1 MTLSKREILLLKK
14 EFRKAVNLHIKSQ
27 NKLGTIAGMLSEWAN
42 VEMVVESMAG
52 DGFGVGLESSDLHMG
67 LDTLIKM
74 LENGEKLTAEL
85 IEDNSS
91 F

>member
-1 MTLSKREILLLKK
+1 MILSKKETTLLKK
-14 EFRKAVNLHIKSQ
+14 EFRKAVNLHIKSENQ
-27 NKLGTIAGMLSEWAN
+27 LGTIAGMLSDWTGAEI
-42 VEMVVESMAG
+42 VVESMAG
-52 DGFGVGLESSDLHMG
+52 DGFGVGLANSDLHVG

-85 IEDNSS
+85 IEDNSA